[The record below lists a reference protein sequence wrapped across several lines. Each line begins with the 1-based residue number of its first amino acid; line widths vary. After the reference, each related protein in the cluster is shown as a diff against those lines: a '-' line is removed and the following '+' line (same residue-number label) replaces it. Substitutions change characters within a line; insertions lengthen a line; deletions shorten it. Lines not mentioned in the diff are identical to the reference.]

1 MARTAVSAAHY
12 FVQSTNDSFDEDDSI
27 NIDDLYRDHSEF
39 CLNVAIRV
47 TRDRQ
52 LAEDAMQDAFLDLW
66 LHQDRVD
73 LTRGGIV
80 NWLATLAQRRAVDV
94 VRREETHHGHVDR
107 VAAFFT
113 GEHDPSRGPEDL
125 ALAAHQAPAVRAAL
139 ANLSAPAQQVLIL
152 AYFYGM
158 TQVEIATA
166 TGVAL
171 GTVKTRTKS
180 ALSKLRLALPELWPT

>member
-1 MARTAVSAAHY
+1 VTAAHY
-12 FVQSTNDSFDEDDSI
+12 FLQSASNSDAEDDSI

-52 LAEDAMQDAFLDLW
+52 LAEHAMQDAFLDLW
-66 LHQDRVD
+66 LHHNRVD

-80 NWLATLAQRRAVDV
+80 NWLATLAQRRAIDE
-94 VRREETHHGHVDR
+94 VRREETHRGHAER

-158 TQVEIATA
+158 SQVEIATA
-166 TGVAL
+166 TGLAL
-171 GTVKTRTKS
+171 GTVKTRTKA
-180 ALSKLRLALPELWPT
+180 ALHKLRIALPELAPT